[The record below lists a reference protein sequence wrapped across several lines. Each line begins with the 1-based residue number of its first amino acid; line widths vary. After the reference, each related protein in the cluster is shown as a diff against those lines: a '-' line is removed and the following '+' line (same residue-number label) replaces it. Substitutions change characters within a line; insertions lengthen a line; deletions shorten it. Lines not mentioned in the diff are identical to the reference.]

1 MNISTIILGTEETKI
16 QDLIRDLINIPNF
29 KFEKNPDFLLI
40 TLLKDK
46 KSIGIEEVREIG
58 KFLKILPIS
67 HTQKIVLIK
76 EANVLTPEAQNSLLK
91 ILEEPPEYAR
101 IILEAESSEKFLATI
116 ISRCQTIISGDTLE
130 KVDKSTNFLE
140 MNLDQRFDWAEKI
153 SKLEKDEII
162 EELNLILKEIKN
174 TSNKPSKESTN
185 LLLEVIDN
193 LTKYNLN
200 SRLALEYLSLN
211 FEKKDNKI

>member
-1 MNISTIILGTEETKI
+1 MSISTIVTGNNKESREEKILN
-16 QDLIRDLINIPNF
+16 LINDS
-29 KFEKNPDFLLI
+29 KFSLKNNPDLLI
-40 TLLKDK
+40 IEKVKNK

-116 ISRCQTIISGDTLE
+116 ISRCQTIISGDILE

-174 TSNKPSKESTN
+174 TSNKPSIESTN

-193 LTKYNLN
+193 LSKYNLN
-200 SRLALEYLSLN
+200 SRIALEYLSLN

>member
-1 MNISTIILGTEETKI
+1 MSISTIVTGNNKESREEKILN
-16 QDLIRDLINIPNF
+16 LINDS
-29 KFEKNPDFLLI
+29 KFSLKNNPDLLI
-40 TLLKDK
+40 IEKVKNK

-76 EANVLTPEAQNSLLK
+76 ESNVLTPEAQNSLLK

>member
-1 MNISTIILGTEETKI
+1 MSISTIVTGNNKESREEKILN
-16 QDLIRDLINIPNF
+16 LINDS
-29 KFEKNPDFLLI
+29 KFSLKNNPDLLI
-40 TLLKDK
+40 IEKVKNK

-193 LTKYNLN
+193 LSKYNLN

>member
-1 MNISTIILGTEETKI
+1 MSISTIVTGNNKESREEKILN
-16 QDLIRDLINIPNF
+16 LINDS
-29 KFEKNPDFLLI
+29 KFSLKNNPDLLI
-40 TLLKDK
+40 IEKVKNK

-162 EELNLILKEIKN
+162 EELNLILKEIKK

-193 LTKYNLN
+193 LSKYNLN

>member
-1 MNISTIILGTEETKI
+1 MSISTIIIGKNKENREGKI
-16 QDLIRDLINIPNF
+16 LELISDP
-29 KFEKNPDFLLI
+29 KFSLKGNPDLLVI
-40 TLLKDK
+40 ERVKNK

-76 EANVLTPEAQNSLLK
+76 ESNVLTPEAQNSLLK
-91 ILEEPPEYAR
+91 ILDEPPEYAR
-101 IILEAESSEKFLATI
+101 ILLEAESSEIFLATI

-162 EELNLILKEIKN
+162 EELNLILKEIKK

-193 LTKYNLN
+193 LSKYNLN